1 VITPGGDK
9 EPAAD
14 EQDGKMI
21 EFEAQVTNKIGMHLR
36 AAGEFVK
43 VATKFE
49 SDVFVVKDGKK
60 ANGKSILGLASL
72 AIESGSW
79 ITVRVSGSD
88 EREARAAIE
97 KLIAEKF
104 YEE

>member
-1 VITPGGDK
+1 MV
-9 EPAAD
+9 
-14 EQDGKMI
+14 
-21 EFEAQVTNKIGMHLR
+21 EFETQVNNKIGMHLR

-43 VATKFE
+43 VATKFK

-72 AIESGSW
+72 AIERGAR
-79 ITVRVSGSD
+79 ITVRLNGSD
-88 EREARAAIE
+88 EQEARAAIE
-97 KLIAEKF
+97 KLIADNF